1 MWQTVR
7 RTVYSRTQH
16 CYNGP
21 LQNEHIYIST
31 NMKMATFV
39 QHIPVT
45 YESIME
51 KAATVPRF
59 AVLCSTNWCRY
70 CPSAVKLFEKLQ
82 NEQEDIE
89 LMVLKDMENTLFK
102 QLSVTSY
109 PTFIAFENGQELYKG
124 TSQVEFCNVF
134 EIAHERKILHRPN
147 GSDYML
153 GKDGEELELSST
165 AARMLRILHGEEEAQ
180 PKSEPHDKIHTD
192 GKGRTFKLSCDGAV
206 CRKIYI

>member
-1 MWQTVR
+1 
-7 RTVYSRTQH
+7 
-16 CYNGP
+16 
-21 LQNEHIYIST
+21 
-31 NMKMATFV
+31 MATFV

-45 YESIME
+45 YESIMD

-89 LMVLKDMENTLFK
+89 LIVLKDMENTLFK
-102 QLSVTSY
+102 QLSVTYY
-109 PTFIAFENGQELYKG
+109 PTFIAFENGQLLYKG
-124 TSQVEFCNVF
+124 TSQIEFCNVF
-134 EIAHERKILHRPN
+134 QIAHERKILKRPN

-153 GKDGEELELSST
+153 GKDGEEVELSST
-165 AARMLRILHGEEEAQ
+165 AARMLRSLHGEEETEETQ
-180 PKSEPHDKIHTD
+180 SEPEPPEKTHTD
-192 GKGRTFKLSCDGAV
+192 SQGRQFKFSCDGAV